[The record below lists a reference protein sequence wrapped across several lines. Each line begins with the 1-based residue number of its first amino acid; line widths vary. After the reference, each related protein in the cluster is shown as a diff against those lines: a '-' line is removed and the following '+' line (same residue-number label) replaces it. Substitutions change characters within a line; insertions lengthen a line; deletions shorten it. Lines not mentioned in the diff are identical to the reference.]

1 MTDDW
6 FDADIAAMDLGYG
19 EKAGLQIYRNYTR
32 SFEDH
37 ALKKFVEA
45 MDGEDFDAAPLRRL
59 VSLVSEEDARF
70 VPVIACAYADDTLR
84 DVFKA
89 ALRDDVPG
97 GKSSLLGGYG
107 PLADLSKR
115 IQLAHAFEVMSPDL
129 MLEVD
134 HLRVARN
141 AISHS
146 WDVSSLSDFYTG
158 GRIAQMFRV
167 EDLVLEK
174 SDLGEDFSKRFD
186 DEGRFRVRVIWL
198 LCRLAYEAKSY
209 QRAKAAKLTPQR
221 ALYGQ
226 PATKWLQLVAGIAV
240 DATRAIAS
248 QVR

>member
-1 MTDDW
+1 MTENW

-37 ALKKFVEA
+37 AVKRFVEA
-45 MDGEDFDAAPLRRL
+45 LDGEEFDVAPLQRL
-59 VSLVSEEDARF
+59 VGLVGEEDARF
-70 VPVIACAYADDTLR
+70 IPVIACAYADDTLR

-129 MLEVD
+129 MLELD

-158 GRIAQMFRV
+158 GRIAQMLRV
-167 EDLVLEK
+167 EDLVLEREE
-174 SDLGEDFSKRFD
+174 LGEAFSKSFD
-186 DEGRFRVRVIWL
+186 DEKRFRVRVIWL
-198 LCRLAYEAKSY
+198 LCRLAYEARSY
-209 QRAKAAKLTPQR
+209 QRAKAARLTPQR
-221 ALYGQ
+221 ALYGR
-226 PATKWLQLVAGIAV
+226 PPTRWLQLVAGVAV
-240 DATRAIAS
+240 EATRAIAA
-248 QVR
+248 RA

>member
-37 ALKKFVEA
+37 AIKKFVDALDVE
-45 MDGEDFDAAPLRRL
+45 EFDLAPLRRL
-59 VSLVSEEDARF
+59 VHLVSTDDARF
-70 VPVIACAYADDTLR
+70 IPVIACAYADDALR

-89 ALRDDVPG
+89 TLRDDIPG

-129 MLEVD
+129 MLELD

-146 WDVSSLSDFYTG
+146 WDLSSMSEFYTG
-158 GRIAQMFRV
+158 GRVAKMFRV
-167 EDLVLEK
+167 EDPVLEN
-174 SDLGEDFSKRFD
+174 SELRDEFSKKFS
-186 DEGRFRVRVIWL
+186 DESRFRVRVIWL

-209 QRAKAAKLTPQR
+209 QRAKDAKLTPQR
-221 ALYGQ
+221 VLYGN
-226 PATKWLQLVAGIAV
+226 PPTKWLQLVGQVAV
-240 DATRAIAS
+240 EATRAIS
-248 QVR
+248 RRT